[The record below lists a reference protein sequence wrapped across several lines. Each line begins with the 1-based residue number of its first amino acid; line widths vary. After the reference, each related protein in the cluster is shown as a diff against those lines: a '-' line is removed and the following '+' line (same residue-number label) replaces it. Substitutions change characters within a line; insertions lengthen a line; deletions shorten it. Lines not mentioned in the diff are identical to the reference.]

1 MYIEL
6 NNCYSLN
13 ITERGNFML
22 TYSFENTG
30 SDSMYEYLYKCI
42 RDDILK
48 HNLTNGYKL
57 PSKRNFA
64 KNLGISTITVE
75 NAYEQLIAEGYI
87 YSIPKKGY
95 YVSDISQI
103 LIPAYENEFKERN
116 ADISVKSPVY
126 KNLHIKPN
134 PSDNCFADLA
144 SNRINADNFP
154 FYTWSKLMKEIMAD
168 RRDALLQP
176 SPSEGIYELRA
187 AICSHLKEFRGMNV
201 HPEQIIIGAGTEYLY
216 TLIIQLLGRD
226 KTFAV
231 EDPGYEKIRKI
242 YNSNNVK
249 CVSIPIDEE
258 GVNIDA
264 LKAGNADIL
273 HLSPSHHYP
282 TGIVTPIG
290 RRYEI
295 LGWALNCE
303 SRYIIEDDYDSEFR
317 LLGKPI
323 PSLES
328 IDVSGKVIY
337 MNTFSKTL
345 APSIRIAYMVLPDEL
360 MDKFNTKLGFYS
372 NTVSGFEQY
381 TLANFISK
389 GYYERHINRMRNYYR
404 DYRNKI
410 IRTIQNHPIYS
421 KVSIEEENSGLH
433 FILNINKKIDDE
445 QFKKELQ
452 QNNINIS
459 GVSDYCY
466 NNLDEFKHKFIINYS
481 AVSEENLKK
490 ALDVMNE
497 ALSE

>member
-1 MYIEL
+1 
-6 NNCYSLN
+6 
-13 ITERGNFML
+13 ML

-317 LLGKPI
+317 YKGKYIAPI
-323 PSLES
+323 YTE
-328 IDVSGKVIY
+328 DVNNKVIY
-337 MNTFSKTL
+337 MNTFSKTMV
-345 APSIRIAYMVLPDEL
+345 PSLRISYMVLPVDILERYKET
-360 MDKFNTKLGFYS
+360 MSFYS
-372 NTVSGFEQY
+372 CTVSSFEQY
-381 TLANFISK
+381 ALARFISG
-389 GYYERHINRMRNYYR
+389 GYFERHINRIKNYYKKLR
-404 DYRNKI
+404 VQIINAIRESSIGKI
-410 IRTIQNHPIYS
+410 SEIVEHHSGTHFLL
-421 KVSIEEENSGLH
+421 KVKTDLSEEEINEKCLENDLH
-433 FILNINKKIDDE
+433 ILTYADYIKDDTDSDKSMTLVINYAGINPERIDDVIKRIE
-445 QFKKELQ
+445 RVFE
-452 QNNINIS
+452 
-459 GVSDYCY
+459 
-466 NNLDEFKHKFIINYS
+466 
-481 AVSEENLKK
+481 
-490 ALDVMNE
+490 
-497 ALSE
+497 

>member
-1 MYIEL
+1 
-6 NNCYSLN
+6 
-13 ITERGNFML
+13 ML

-317 LLGKPI
+317 YKGRPI
-323 PSLES
+323 PALQGM
-328 IDVSGKVIY
+328 DQGGRVIY
-337 MNTFSKTL
+337 MGTFSRSI
-345 APSIRIAYMVLPDEL
+345 APAIRVGFMVLPGEL
-360 MDKFNTKLGFYS
+360 LSRYRSQAGFYAC
-372 NTVSGFEQY
+372 TVSRIDQKVLY
-381 TLANFISK
+381 HFITG
-389 GYYERHINRMRNYYR
+389 GYYERHLNRMRAVYKGKH
-404 DYRNKI
+404 D
-410 IRTIQNHPIYS
+410 
-421 KVSIEEENSGLH
+421 VLLSGL
-433 FILNINKKIDDE
+433 
-445 QFKKELQ
+445 KELEDMFWIRGEYAGIHVLLTHKGQ
-452 QNNINIS
+452 MPEKELIERAAGE
-459 GVSDYCY
+459 GVRVYGMS
-466 NNLDEFKHKFIINYS
+466 E
-481 AVSEENLKK
+481 AVIGENKDLVPSTVILGYANLKEK
-490 ALDVMNE
+490 EIQEGCMRLAR
-497 ALSE
+497 AWK

>member
-1 MYIEL
+1 
-6 NNCYSLN
+6 
-13 ITERGNFML
+13 ML

-201 HPEQIIIGAGTEYLY
+201 HPEQVIIGAGTEYLY

-303 SRYIIEDDYDSEFR
+303 SRYII
-317 LLGKPI
+317 
-323 PSLES
+323 
-328 IDVSGKVIY
+328 
-337 MNTFSKTL
+337 M
-345 APSIRIAYMVLPDEL
+345 
-360 MDKFNTKLGFYS
+360 
-372 NTVSGFEQY
+372 TVNSGF
-381 TLANFISK
+381 
-389 GYYERHINRMRNYYR
+389 
-404 DYRNKI
+404 
-410 IRTIQNHPIYS
+410 
-421 KVSIEEENSGLH
+421 
-433 FILNINKKIDDE
+433 
-445 QFKKELQ
+445 
-452 QNNINIS
+452 
-459 GVSDYCY
+459 
-466 NNLDEFKHKFIINYS
+466 
-481 AVSEENLKK
+481 
-490 ALDVMNE
+490 
-497 ALSE
+497 